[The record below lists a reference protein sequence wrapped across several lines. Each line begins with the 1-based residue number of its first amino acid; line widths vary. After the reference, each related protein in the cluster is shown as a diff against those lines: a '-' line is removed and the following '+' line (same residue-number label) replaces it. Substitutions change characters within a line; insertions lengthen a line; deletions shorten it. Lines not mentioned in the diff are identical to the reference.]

1 MKPLISVIIPIY
13 NTGDSAVKLL
23 NKLIKQSYENL
34 EIICVD
40 DGSKDG
46 SFDLVA
52 EYIRQSKLKNKNLN
66 MTILRQKNQGAAGA
80 RNLGLKKALG
90 EYVTFIDSDDWVESD
105 YVEVLYDKLIEYQ
118 ADVSVGNYYSY
129 NEDVLKSLEKEPRN
143 ALSVC
148 GYVYRRLRMQ
158 TEKNFFTNEIWTGLE
173 EVNFRAYILSLLA
186 SDGRMYAAIN
196 KMFRLSV
203 IKKAKVEFP
212 VGWDFAEDTMF
223 VLRYLKAAEEAGF
236 NRIGMVL
243 KANYIYNYGTE
254 TSTVASSSM
263 KFSNW
268 QKSFQNITKW
278 VEDKNDSAEIKKLKQ
293 KWLRKLYLRF
303 KISHALAVARS
314 AMPLTKK
321 WKYLNPLMLHLASL
335 AAKIRK

>member
-23 NKLIKQSYENL
+23 NRLIKQSYENL

-52 EYIRQSKLKNKNLN
+52 EFIRQSELKNKNLN

-80 RNLGLKKALG
+80 RNLGLKKASG
-90 EYVTFIDSDDWVESD
+90 EYVTFIDSDD
-105 YVEVLYDKLIEYQ
+105 EVKKTHIE
-118 ADVSVGNYYSY
+118 DL
-129 NEDVLKSLEKEPRN
+129 LKSLEKDPRN

-148 GYVYRRLRMQ
+148 GYVYCRLRMQ
-158 TEKNFFTNEIWTGLE
+158 TEKDFFTNEIWTGLE

-203 IKKAKVEFP
+203 IKKTKVEFP

-268 QKSFQNITKW
+268 QKSFQNIATW
-278 VEDKNDSAEIKKLKQ
+278 AEDKNDSAEIKKLKQ
-293 KWLRKLYLRF
+293 KWLKKLYLRF

-321 WKYLNPLMLHLASL
+321 WKYLNPVVLPLASL

>member
-13 NTGDSAVKLL
+13 NTGDSVVKLL
-23 NKLIKQSYENL
+23 DKLTKQSYENL

-52 EYIRQSKLKNKNLN
+52 EFIRQSELKNKNLN

-80 RNLGLKKALG
+80 RNLGLKKASG
-90 EYVTFIDSDDWVESD
+90 KYVTFIDSDDEVE
-105 YVEVLYDKLIEYQ
+105 KTHIE
-118 ADVSVGNYYSY
+118 DL
-129 NEDVLKSLEKEPRN
+129 LKSLEKDPRN

-223 VLRYLKAAEEAGF
+223 VLRYLQTAEEAGF

-268 QKSFQNITKW
+268 QKSFQNIAKW
-278 VEDKNDSAEIKKLKQ
+278 AENKNDSAEIKKLKQ
-293 KWLRKLYLRF
+293 KWLKKLYLRF

-321 WKYLNPLMLHLASL
+321 WKYLNPLVLPLASL

>member
-23 NKLIKQSYENL
+23 NRLIKQSYENL

-52 EYIRQSKLKNKNLN
+52 EFIRQSSLKNKNLN

-80 RNLGLKKALG
+80 RNLGLKKASG
-90 EYVTFIDSDDWVESD
+90 EYVTFIDSDD
-105 YVEVLYDKLIEYQ
+105 EVKKTHIE
-118 ADVSVGNYYSY
+118 DL
-129 NEDVLKSLEKEPRN
+129 LKSLEKDPRN

-278 VEDKNDSAEIKKLKQ
+278 AEDKKDSAEIKKLKQ
-293 KWLRKLYLRF
+293 KWLKKLYLRF

-321 WKYLNPLMLHLASL
+321 WKYLNPLVLPLASL
-335 AAKIRK
+335 ATKIRK

>member
-23 NKLIKQSYENL
+23 DKLTKQSYENL

-52 EYIRQSKLKNKNLN
+52 EFVRQSKLKNKNLN

-80 RNLGLKKALG
+80 RNLGLKKASG
-90 EYVTFIDSDDWVESD
+90 EYVTFIDSDD
-105 YVEVLYDKLIEYQ
+105 EVKKTHIE
-118 ADVSVGNYYSY
+118 DL
-129 NEDVLKSLEKEPRN
+129 LKSLEKEPRN

-158 TEKNFFTNEIWTGLE
+158 TEKDFFTNEIWTGLE

-203 IKKAKVEFP
+203 IKEAKVEFP

-268 QKSFQNITKW
+268 QQSFQNITKW
-278 VEDKNDSAEIKKLKQ
+278 AENKNDSAEIKKLKQ
-293 KWLRKLYLRF
+293 KWLKKLYLRF

-321 WKYLNPLMLHLASL
+321 WKYLNPVVLPLASL

>member
-23 NKLIKQSYENL
+23 DKLTKQSYENL

-52 EYIRQSKLKNKNLN
+52 EFIRQSKLKNKNLN

-80 RNLGLKKALG
+80 RNLGLKKASG
-90 EYVTFIDSDDWVESD
+90 EYVTFIDSDD
-105 YVEVLYDKLIEYQ
+105 EVKKTHIE
-118 ADVSVGNYYSY
+118 DL
-129 NEDVLKSLEKEPRN
+129 LKSLEKEPRN

-158 TEKNFFTNEIWTGLE
+158 TEKDFFTNEIWTGLE

-212 VGWDFAEDTMF
+212 IGWDFAEDTMF

-278 VEDKNDSAEIKKLKQ
+278 AEDKKDSAEIKKLKQ
-293 KWLRKLYLRF
+293 KWLKKLYLRF

-321 WKYLNPLMLHLASL
+321 WKYLNPLVLPFASL

>member
-23 NKLIKQSYENL
+23 NKLTNQSYENL

-52 EYIRQSKLKNKNLN
+52 EFIRQSKLKNKNLN

-80 RNLGLKKALG
+80 RNLGLKKASG
-90 EYVTFIDSDDWVESD
+90 EYITFIDSDD
-105 YVEVLYDKLIEYQ
+105 EVKKTHIE
-118 ADVSVGNYYSY
+118 DL
-129 NEDVLKSLEKEPRN
+129 LKGLGKEPRN

-321 WKYLNPLMLHLASL
+321 WKYLNPLVLPLASL

>member
-23 NKLIKQSYENL
+23 DKLTKQSYENL

-52 EYIRQSKLKNKNLN
+52 EFIRQSKLKNKNLN

-80 RNLGLKKALG
+80 RNLGLKKASG
-90 EYVTFIDSDDWVESD
+90 EYVTFIDSDD
-105 YVEVLYDKLIEYQ
+105 EVKKTHIE
-118 ADVSVGNYYSY
+118 DL
-129 NEDVLKSLEKEPRN
+129 LKSLEKEPRN

-158 TEKNFFTNEIWTGLE
+158 TEKDFFTNEIWTGLE

-212 VGWDFAEDTMF
+212 IGWDFAEDTMF
-223 VLRYLKAAEEAGF
+223 VLRYLKAAEEADF

-263 KFSNW
+263 EFSNW

-278 VEDKNDSAEIKKLKQ
+278 VEDKKDSAEIKKLKQ

-321 WKYLNPLMLHLASL
+321 WKYLNPLVLPLASL

>member
-23 NKLIKQSYENL
+23 NKLTKQSYENL

-52 EYIRQSKLKNKNLN
+52 EFIRQSKLKNKNLN

-80 RNLGLKKALG
+80 RNLGLKKVSG
-90 EYVTFIDSDDWVESD
+90 EYVTFIDSDD
-105 YVEVLYDKLIEYQ
+105 EVKKTHIE
-118 ADVSVGNYYSY
+118 DL
-129 NEDVLKSLEKEPRN
+129 LKSLEKDPRN

-263 KFSNW
+263 KFNNW

-278 VEDKNDSAEIKKLKQ
+278 AEDKKDSAEIKKLKQ

-321 WKYLNPLMLHLASL
+321 WKYLNPLLLPLASL

>member
-13 NTGDSAVKLL
+13 NTGDSVVKLL
-23 NKLIKQSYENL
+23 DKLTKQSYENL

-52 EYIRQSKLKNKNLN
+52 EFIRQSELKNKNLN

-80 RNLGLKKALG
+80 RNLGLKKASG
-90 EYVTFIDSDDWVESD
+90 KYVTFIDSDDEVE
-105 YVEVLYDKLIEYQ
+105 KTHIE
-118 ADVSVGNYYSY
+118 DL
-129 NEDVLKSLEKEPRN
+129 LKSLEKDPRN

-268 QKSFQNITKW
+268 QKSFQNIAKW
-278 VEDKNDSAEIKKLKQ
+278 AENKNDSAEIKKLKQ
-293 KWLRKLYLRF
+293 KWLKKLYRRF

-321 WKYLNPLMLHLASL
+321 WKYLNPLVLPLASL

>member
-23 NKLIKQSYENL
+23 DKLTKQSYENL

-52 EYIRQSKLKNKNLN
+52 EFIRQSKLKNKNLN

-80 RNLGLKKALG
+80 RNLGLKKASG
-90 EYVTFIDSDDWVESD
+90 EYVTFIDSDD
-105 YVEVLYDKLIEYQ
+105 EVKKTHIE
-118 ADVSVGNYYSY
+118 DL
-129 NEDVLKSLEKEPRN
+129 LKSLEKEPRN

-158 TEKNFFTNEIWTGLE
+158 TEKDFFTNEIWTGLE

-212 VGWDFAEDTMF
+212 IGWDFAEDTMF

-236 NRIGMVL
+236 NRIGMAL

-254 TSTVASSSM
+254 TSTVANSSM

-278 VEDKNDSAEIKKLKQ
+278 AEDKNDSAEIKKLKQ
-293 KWLRKLYLRF
+293 KWLKKLYLRF

-321 WKYLNPLMLHLASL
+321 WKYLNPVVLPLASL

>member
-23 NKLIKQSYENL
+23 NKLTKQSYENL

-52 EYIRQSKLKNKNLN
+52 EFIRQSELKNKNLN

-80 RNLGLKKALG
+80 RNLGLKKASG
-90 EYVTFIDSDDWVESD
+90 KYVTFIDSDDEVE
-105 YVEVLYDKLIEYQ
+105 KTHIE
-118 ADVSVGNYYSY
+118 DL
-129 NEDVLKSLEKEPRN
+129 LKSLEKDPRN

-223 VLRYLKAAEEAGF
+223 VLRYLEAAEKAGF

-268 QKSFQNITKW
+268 HKSFQNIAKW
-278 VEDKNDSAEIKKLKQ
+278 VENKNDSAEIKKLKQ

-321 WKYLNPLMLHLASL
+321 WKYLNPLVLPLASL

>member
-23 NKLIKQSYENL
+23 NKLTKQSYENL

-46 SFDLVA
+46 SFNLVS
-52 EYIRQSKLKNKNLN
+52 EFIRQSKLKNKNLN

-80 RNLGLKKALG
+80 RNLGLKKASG
-90 EYVTFIDSDDWVESD
+90 EYVTFIDSDD
-105 YVEVLYDKLIEYQ
+105 EVKKTHIE
-118 ADVSVGNYYSY
+118 DL
-129 NEDVLKSLEKEPRN
+129 LKSLEKEPRN

-173 EVNFRAYILSLLA
+173 EVNFRAYIVSLLA

-263 KFSNW
+263 KFNNW

-278 VEDKNDSAEIKKLKQ
+278 AEDKKDSAEIKKLKQ

-321 WKYLNPLMLHLASL
+321 WKYLNPLLLPLASL

>member
-23 NKLIKQSYENL
+23 NKLTKQSYENL

-52 EYIRQSKLKNKNLN
+52 EFIRQSKLKNKNLN
-66 MTILRQKNQGAAGA
+66 MTIFRQKNQGAAGA
-80 RNLGLKKALG
+80 RNLGLKKASG
-90 EYVTFIDSDDWVESD
+90 EYVTFIDSDD
-105 YVEVLYDKLIEYQ
+105 EVKKTHIE
-118 ADVSVGNYYSY
+118 DL
-129 NEDVLKSLEKEPRN
+129 LKSLEKDPRN

-278 VEDKNDSAEIKKLKQ
+278 AEDKKDSEEIKKLKQ
-293 KWLRKLYLRF
+293 KWLKKLYLRF

-321 WKYLNPLMLHLASL
+321 WKYLNPVILPLASL

>member
-23 NKLIKQSYENL
+23 NKLTKQSYENL

-46 SFDLVA
+46 SFDLVS
-52 EYIRQSKLKNKNLN
+52 EFIRQSKLKNKNLN

-80 RNLGLKKALG
+80 RNLGLKKASG
-90 EYVTFIDSDDWVESD
+90 EYVTFIDSDD
-105 YVEVLYDKLIEYQ
+105 EVKKTHIE
-118 ADVSVGNYYSY
+118 DL
-129 NEDVLKSLEKEPRN
+129 LKSLGKEPRN

-203 IKKAKVEFP
+203 IKKTKVEFP

-278 VEDKNDSAEIKKLKQ
+278 AEDKKDSEEIKKLKQ
-293 KWLRKLYLRF
+293 KWLKKLYLRF
-303 KISHALAVARS
+303 KISHTLAVARS

-321 WKYLNPLMLHLASL
+321 WKYLNPLVLPLASL

>member
-23 NKLIKQSYENL
+23 NKLTKQSYENL

-52 EYIRQSKLKNKNLN
+52 EFIRQSKLKNKNLN

-80 RNLGLKKALG
+80 RNLGLKKASG
-90 EYVTFIDSDDWVESD
+90 EYVTFIDSDD
-105 YVEVLYDKLIEYQ
+105 EVKKTHIE
-118 ADVSVGNYYSY
+118 DL
-129 NEDVLKSLEKEPRN
+129 LKGLGKDPRN

-223 VLRYLKAAEEAGF
+223 VLRYLKAAEKAGF

-263 KFSNW
+263 KFNNW

-278 VEDKNDSAEIKKLKQ
+278 AEDKNDSTEIKNLKQ
-293 KWLRKLYLRF
+293 KWLKKLYLRF

-321 WKYLNPLMLHLASL
+321 WKYLNPLVLPFASL

>member
-1 MKPLISVIIPIY
+1 MKPFISVIIPIY

-23 NKLIKQSYENL
+23 NRLTKQSYEKL

-52 EYIRQSKLKNKNLN
+52 EFIRQSKLKNKNLN

-80 RNLGLKKALG
+80 RNLGLKKASG
-90 EYVTFIDSDDWVESD
+90 EYVTFIDSDD
-105 YVEVLYDKLIEYQ
+105 EVKKTHIE
-118 ADVSVGNYYSY
+118 D
-129 NEDVLKSLEKEPRN
+129 LFKSLEKYPRN

-148 GYVYRRLRMQ
+148 GYVYRRLRMR
-158 TEKNFFTNEIWTGLE
+158 TEKDFFTNEIWTGLE

-203 IKKAKVEFP
+203 IKQAKVEFP

-263 KFSNW
+263 EFSNW
-268 QKSFQNITKW
+268 QKSFQNIATW
-278 VEDKNDSAEIKKLKQ
+278 AEDKKDSAEIKKLKQ
-293 KWLRKLYLRF
+293 KWLKKLYLRF

-321 WKYLNPLMLHLASL
+321 WKYLNPVILPLASL

>member
-23 NKLIKQSYENL
+23 NRLIKQSYENL

-52 EYIRQSKLKNKNLN
+52 EFIRQSSLKNKNLN

-80 RNLGLKKALG
+80 RNLGLKKASG
-90 EYVTFIDSDDWVESD
+90 EYVTFIDSDD
-105 YVEVLYDKLIEYQ
+105 EVKKTHIE
-118 ADVSVGNYYSY
+118 DL
-129 NEDVLKSLEKEPRN
+129 LKSLEKDPRN

-196 KMFRLSV
+196 KIFRLSV

-278 VEDKNDSAEIKKLKQ
+278 AEDKKDSAEIKKLKQ
-293 KWLRKLYLRF
+293 KWLKKLYLRF

-321 WKYLNPLMLHLASL
+321 WKYLNPVVLPLASL

>member
-1 MKPLISVIIPIY
+1 M
-13 NTGDSAVKLL
+13 A
-23 NKLIKQSYENL
+23 
-34 EIICVD
+34 
-40 DGSKDG
+40 
-46 SFDLVA
+46 
-52 EYIRQSKLKNKNLN
+52 
-66 MTILRQKNQGAAGA
+66 ILRQKNQGAAGA
-80 RNLGLKKALG
+80 RNLGLKKASG
-90 EYVTFIDSDDWVESD
+90 EYVTFIDSDD
-105 YVEVLYDKLIEYQ
+105 EVKKTHIE
-118 ADVSVGNYYSY
+118 D
-129 NEDVLKSLEKEPRN
+129 LWKSLEKDPRN

-173 EVNFRAYILSLLA
+173 EVNFRAYIVSLLA

-223 VLRYLKAAEEAGF
+223 VLRYLKAAEEADF

-254 TSTVASSSM
+254 TSTVVSSSM

-278 VEDKNDSAEIKKLKQ
+278 AEDKKDSEEIKKLKR

-321 WKYLNPLMLHLASL
+321 WKYLNPLVLPLASL

>member
-23 NKLIKQSYENL
+23 NKLTKQSYENL

-46 SFDLVA
+46 SFDLVT
-52 EYIRQSKLKNKNLN
+52 EFIRQSGLKNKNLN

-80 RNLGLKKALG
+80 RNLGLKKASG
-90 EYVTFIDSDDWVESD
+90 EYVTFIDSDD
-105 YVEVLYDKLIEYQ
+105 EVKKTHIEDL
-118 ADVSVGNYYSY
+118 A
-129 NEDVLKSLEKEPRN
+129 KSLEKDPRN

-158 TEKNFFTNEIWTGLE
+158 TEKDFFTNEIWTGLE
-173 EVNFRAYILSLLA
+173 EVNFHAYILSLLA

-268 QKSFQNITKW
+268 QKSFQNIATW
-278 VEDKNDSAEIKKLKQ
+278 AEDKKDSAEIKKLKQ
-293 KWLRKLYLRF
+293 KWLKKLYLRF

-321 WKYLNPLMLHLASL
+321 WKYLNPLVLPLASL

>member
-23 NKLIKQSYENL
+23 NKLTKQSYENL

-66 MTILRQKNQGAAGA
+66 MMILRQKNQGAAGA
-80 RNLGLKKALG
+80 RNLGLKKASG
-90 EYVTFIDSDDWVESD
+90 EYVTFIDSDD
-105 YVEVLYDKLIEYQ
+105 EVKKTHIE
-118 ADVSVGNYYSY
+118 DL
-129 NEDVLKSLEKEPRN
+129 LKSLEKDPRN

-158 TEKNFFTNEIWTGLE
+158 TEKNFFTNEIWTALE

-268 QKSFQNITKW
+268 QKSFQNIATW
-278 VEDKNDSAEIKKLKQ
+278 AEDKKDSAEIKKLKR

-321 WKYLNPLMLHLASL
+321 WKYLNPAVLPLASL

>member
-23 NKLIKQSYENL
+23 NKLTKQSYENL

-46 SFDLVA
+46 SFDLVT
-52 EYIRQSKLKNKNLN
+52 EFIRQSGLKNKNLN

-80 RNLGLKKALG
+80 RNLGLKKASG
-90 EYVTFIDSDDWVESD
+90 EYVTFIDSDD
-105 YVEVLYDKLIEYQ
+105 EVKKTHIE
-118 ADVSVGNYYSY
+118 D
-129 NEDVLKSLEKEPRN
+129 LFKILEKDPRN

-148 GYVYRRLRMQ
+148 GYVYRRLKMQ

-223 VLRYLKAAEEAGF
+223 VLRYLQAAEEAGF

-254 TSTVASSSM
+254 TSTVANSSM

-278 VEDKNDSAEIKKLKQ
+278 AENKNDSAEIKNLKQ
-293 KWLRKLYLRF
+293 KWLKKLYLRF

-321 WKYLNPLMLHLASL
+321 WKYLNPVVLPLASL

>member
-23 NKLIKQSYENL
+23 NKLTEQSYENL

-80 RNLGLKKALG
+80 RNLGLKKASG
-90 EYVTFIDSDDWVESD
+90 EYITFIDSDD
-105 YVEVLYDKLIEYQ
+105 EVKKTHIE
-118 ADVSVGNYYSY
+118 DL
-129 NEDVLKSLEKEPRN
+129 LKSLEKDPRN

-212 VGWDFAEDTMF
+212 IGWDFAEDTMF

-278 VEDKNDSAEIKKLKQ
+278 VEDKKDSAEIKKLKQ

-321 WKYLNPLMLHLASL
+321 WKYLNPLVLPLASL

>member
-23 NKLIKQSYENL
+23 DKLTKQSYENL

-52 EYIRQSKLKNKNLN
+52 EFVRQSKLKNKNLN
-66 MTILRQKNQGAAGA
+66 MTILCQKNQGAAGA
-80 RNLGLKKALG
+80 RNLGLKKASG
-90 EYVTFIDSDDWVESD
+90 EYVTFIDSDD
-105 YVEVLYDKLIEYQ
+105 EVKKTHIE
-118 ADVSVGNYYSY
+118 DL
-129 NEDVLKSLEKEPRN
+129 LKSLEKDPKN

-173 EVNFRAYILSLLA
+173 EINFRAYILSLLA

-268 QKSFQNITKW
+268 QKSFQNIATW
-278 VEDKNDSAEIKKLKQ
+278 AEDKNDSEEIKKLKQ
-293 KWLRKLYLRF
+293 KWLKKLYLRF

-321 WKYLNPLMLHLASL
+321 WKYLNPVILPLASL

>member
-1 MKPLISVIIPIY
+1 
-13 NTGDSAVKLL
+13 
-23 NKLIKQSYENL
+23 
-34 EIICVD
+34 
-40 DGSKDG
+40 
-46 SFDLVA
+46 
-52 EYIRQSKLKNKNLN
+52 
-66 MTILRQKNQGAAGA
+66 
-80 RNLGLKKALG
+80 
-90 EYVTFIDSDDWVESD
+90 
-105 YVEVLYDKLIEYQ
+105 
-118 ADVSVGNYYSY
+118 
-129 NEDVLKSLEKEPRN
+129 
-143 ALSVC
+143 
-148 GYVYRRLRMQ
+148 MQ

-223 VLRYLKAAEEAGF
+223 VLRYLKAAEGAGF
-236 NRIGMVL
+236 NQIGMVL

-278 VEDKNDSAEIKKLKQ
+278 AEDKKDSAEIKKLKR

-321 WKYLNPLMLHLASL
+321 WKYLNPVVLPLASL

>member
-13 NTGDSAVKLL
+13 NTGDSVVKLL
-23 NKLIKQSYENL
+23 DKLTKQSYENL

-52 EYIRQSKLKNKNLN
+52 EFIRQSKLKNKNLN

-80 RNLGLKKALG
+80 RNLGLKKASG
-90 EYVTFIDSDDWVESD
+90 EYVTFIDSDD
-105 YVEVLYDKLIEYQ
+105 EVKKTHIE
-118 ADVSVGNYYSY
+118 DL
-129 NEDVLKSLEKEPRN
+129 LKSLEKDPRN

-158 TEKNFFTNEIWTGLE
+158 TEKDFFTNEIWTGLE
-173 EVNFRAYILSLLA
+173 EVNFRTYILSLLA

-268 QKSFQNITKW
+268 QKSFQNIATW
-278 VEDKNDSAEIKKLKQ
+278 AEDKKDSAKIKKLKQ
-293 KWLRKLYLRF
+293 KWLKKLYLRF

-321 WKYLNPLMLHLASL
+321 WKYLNPVVLPLASL

>member
-23 NKLIKQSYENL
+23 NKLTKQSYENL

-52 EYIRQSKLKNKNLN
+52 EFIRQSKLKNKNLN

-80 RNLGLKKALG
+80 RNLGLKKASG
-90 EYVTFIDSDDWVESD
+90 EYVTFIDSDD
-105 YVEVLYDKLIEYQ
+105 EVKKTHIE
-118 ADVSVGNYYSY
+118 DL
-129 NEDVLKSLEKEPRN
+129 LKSLEKDPRN

-203 IKKAKVEFP
+203 IKRAKVEFP

-268 QKSFQNITKW
+268 HKSFQNIAKW
-278 VEDKNDSAEIKKLKQ
+278 VEDKNDSAEIKKLKR

-321 WKYLNPLMLHLASL
+321 RKYLNPVVLPLASL

>member
-23 NKLIKQSYENL
+23 NKLTKQSYENL

-46 SFDLVA
+46 SFDLVS
-52 EYIRQSKLKNKNLN
+52 EFIRQSKLKNKNLN

-80 RNLGLKKALG
+80 RNLGLKKASG
-90 EYVTFIDSDDWVESD
+90 EYVTFIDSDD
-105 YVEVLYDKLIEYQ
+105 EVKKTHIE
-118 ADVSVGNYYSY
+118 DLV
-129 NEDVLKSLEKEPRN
+129 KSLEKDPRN

-173 EVNFRAYILSLLA
+173 EVNFRAYIVSLLA

-196 KMFRLSV
+196 KMFRLLV
-203 IKKAKVEFP
+203 IKKAKIEFP

-223 VLRYLKAAEEAGF
+223 VLRYLQAAEEAGF

-321 WKYLNPLMLHLASL
+321 WKYLNPVVLPLASL

>member
-13 NTGDSAVKLL
+13 NTGDSVVKLL
-23 NKLIKQSYENL
+23 DKLTKQSYENL

-46 SFDLVA
+46 SFDLVS
-52 EYIRQSKLKNKNLN
+52 EFIRQSKLKNKNLN

-80 RNLGLKKALG
+80 RNLGLKKASG
-90 EYVTFIDSDDWVESD
+90 EYVTFIDSDD
-105 YVEVLYDKLIEYQ
+105 EVKKTHIE
-118 ADVSVGNYYSY
+118 DL
-129 NEDVLKSLEKEPRN
+129 LKSLEKDPRN

-158 TEKNFFTNEIWTGLE
+158 TEKNFFTNKIWTGLE

-203 IKKAKVEFP
+203 IKKAKIEFP

-223 VLRYLKAAEEAGF
+223 VLRYLKAAEEASF

-278 VEDKNDSAEIKKLKQ
+278 VEDKNDSAEIKKLKR

-321 WKYLNPLMLHLASL
+321 WKYLNPLVLPFASL

>member
-23 NKLIKQSYENL
+23 DKLTKQSYENL

-46 SFDLVA
+46 SFDLVS
-52 EYIRQSKLKNKNLN
+52 EFIRQSKLKNKNLN
-66 MTILRQKNQGAAGA
+66 MTILCQKNQGAAGA
-80 RNLGLKKALG
+80 RNLGLKKASG
-90 EYVTFIDSDDWVESD
+90 EYVTFIDSDD
-105 YVEVLYDKLIEYQ
+105 EVKKTHIE
-118 ADVSVGNYYSY
+118 DL
-129 NEDVLKSLEKEPRN
+129 LKSLEKDPKN

-173 EVNFRAYILSLLA
+173 EINFRAYILSLLA

-278 VEDKNDSAEIKKLKQ
+278 AEDKNDSVEIKKLKQ
-293 KWLRKLYLRF
+293 KWLKKLYLRF

-321 WKYLNPLMLHLASL
+321 WKYLNPVILPLASL

>member
-23 NKLIKQSYENL
+23 DKLTKQSYENL

-52 EYIRQSKLKNKNLN
+52 EFIRQSKLKNKNLN

-80 RNLGLKKALG
+80 RNLGLKKASG
-90 EYVTFIDSDDWVESD
+90 EYVTFIDSDD
-105 YVEVLYDKLIEYQ
+105 EVKKTHIE
-118 ADVSVGNYYSY
+118 DL
-129 NEDVLKSLEKEPRN
+129 LKSLEKEPRN

-158 TEKNFFTNEIWTGLE
+158 TEKDFFTNEIWTGLE

-212 VGWDFAEDTMF
+212 IGWDFAEDTMF

-263 KFSNW
+263 KFNNW

-278 VEDKNDSAEIKKLKQ
+278 AEDKNDSTEIKNLKQ
-293 KWLRKLYLRF
+293 KWLKKLYLRF

-321 WKYLNPLMLHLASL
+321 WKYLNPLVLPFASL
-335 AAKIRK
+335 AARIRK

>member
-13 NTGDSAVKLL
+13 NTGDSVVKLL
-23 NKLIKQSYENL
+23 DKLTKQSYENL

-52 EYIRQSKLKNKNLN
+52 EFIRQSELKNKNLN

-80 RNLGLKKALG
+80 RNLGLKKASG
-90 EYVTFIDSDDWVESD
+90 KYVTFIDSDDEVE
-105 YVEVLYDKLIEYQ
+105 KTHIE
-118 ADVSVGNYYSY
+118 DL
-129 NEDVLKSLEKEPRN
+129 LKSLEKDPRN

-268 QKSFQNITKW
+268 QKSFQNIAKW
-278 VEDKNDSAEIKKLKQ
+278 AENKNDSAEIKKLKQ
-293 KWLRKLYLRF
+293 KWLKKLYLRF

-321 WKYLNPLMLHLASL
+321 WKYLNPLVLPLASL

>member
-23 NKLIKQSYENL
+23 NKLTKQSYENL

-46 SFDLVA
+46 SFDLVS
-52 EYIRQSKLKNKNLN
+52 EFIRQSKLKNKNLN
-66 MTILRQKNQGAAGA
+66 MMILRQKNQGAAGA
-80 RNLGLKKALG
+80 RNLGLKKASG
-90 EYVTFIDSDDWVESD
+90 EYVTFIDSDDEVKKTHVED
-105 YVEVLYDKLIEYQ
+105 L
-118 ADVSVGNYYSY
+118 
-129 NEDVLKSLEKEPRN
+129 LKSLEKDPRN

-203 IKKAKVEFP
+203 VKKAKVEFP

-236 NRIGMVL
+236 NRIGMAL

-254 TSTVASSSM
+254 TSTVANSSM

-278 VEDKNDSAEIKKLKQ
+278 AEDKNDSAEIKKLKQ
-293 KWLRKLYLRF
+293 KWLKKLYLRF

-321 WKYLNPLMLHLASL
+321 WKYLNPVVLPLASL

>member
-23 NKLIKQSYENL
+23 NKLTKQSYENL

-46 SFDLVA
+46 SFDLVS
-52 EYIRQSKLKNKNLN
+52 EFIRQSKLKNKNLN

-80 RNLGLKKALG
+80 RNLGLKKASG
-90 EYVTFIDSDDWVESD
+90 EYVTFIDSDD
-105 YVEVLYDKLIEYQ
+105 EVKKTHIE
-118 ADVSVGNYYSY
+118 DLF
-129 NEDVLKSLEKEPRN
+129 ESLEKDPRN

-263 KFSNW
+263 KFNNW
-268 QKSFQNITKW
+268 QKSFQNIATW
-278 VEDKNDSAEIKKLKQ
+278 AEDKKDSEEIKKLKQ
-293 KWLRKLYLRF
+293 RWLKKLYLRF

-321 WKYLNPLMLHLASL
+321 WKYLNPVVLPLASL

>member
-23 NKLIKQSYENL
+23 NKLTKQSYENL

-46 SFDLVA
+46 SFDLVS
-52 EYIRQSKLKNKNLN
+52 EFIRQSKLKNKNLN
-66 MTILRQKNQGAAGA
+66 MTIFRQKNQGAAGA
-80 RNLGLKKALG
+80 RNLGLKKASG
-90 EYVTFIDSDDWVESD
+90 EYVTFIDSDD
-105 YVEVLYDKLIEYQ
+105 EVKKTHIE
-118 ADVSVGNYYSY
+118 DL
-129 NEDVLKSLEKEPRN
+129 LKSLEKDPRN

-196 KMFRLSV
+196 KIFRLSV

-268 QKSFQNITKW
+268 QKSFQNIATW
-278 VEDKNDSAEIKKLKQ
+278 AEDKNDSEEIKKLKQ
-293 KWLRKLYLRF
+293 KWLKKLYLRF

-321 WKYLNPLMLHLASL
+321 WKYLNPVILPLASL

>member
-23 NKLIKQSYENL
+23 DKLTKQSYENL

-52 EYIRQSKLKNKNLN
+52 EFIRQSKLKNKNLN

-80 RNLGLKKALG
+80 RNLGLKKASG
-90 EYVTFIDSDDWVESD
+90 EYVTFIDSDD
-105 YVEVLYDKLIEYQ
+105 EVKKTHIE
-118 ADVSVGNYYSY
+118 DL
-129 NEDVLKSLEKEPRN
+129 LKSLEKEPRN

-158 TEKNFFTNEIWTGLE
+158 TEKDFFTNEIWTGLE

-212 VGWDFAEDTMF
+212 IGWDFAEDTMF

-263 KFSNW
+263 KFNNW

-278 VEDKNDSAEIKKLKQ
+278 AEDKNDSIEIKNLKQ
-293 KWLRKLYLRF
+293 KWLKKLYLRF

-321 WKYLNPLMLHLASL
+321 WKYLNPLVLPFASL

>member
-23 NKLIKQSYENL
+23 NRLIKQSYENL

-52 EYIRQSKLKNKNLN
+52 EFIRQSRLKNKNLN

-80 RNLGLKKALG
+80 RNLGLKKASG
-90 EYVTFIDSDDWVESD
+90 EYVTFIDSDD
-105 YVEVLYDKLIEYQ
+105 EVKKTHIKDL
-118 ADVSVGNYYSY
+118 
-129 NEDVLKSLEKEPRN
+129 LKSLEKDPRN

-173 EVNFRAYILSLLA
+173 EVNFRAYIVSLLA

-268 QKSFQNITKW
+268 QKSFQNIATW
-278 VEDKNDSAEIKKLKQ
+278 AEDKKDSEEIKKLKQ
-293 KWLRKLYLRF
+293 KWLKKLYLRF

-321 WKYLNPLMLHLASL
+321 WKYLNPLVLPLASL

>member
-23 NKLIKQSYENL
+23 NKLTKQSYENL

-46 SFDLVA
+46 SFDLIS
-52 EYIRQSKLKNKNLN
+52 EFIRQSKLKNKNLN

-80 RNLGLKKALG
+80 RNLGLKKASG
-90 EYVTFIDSDDWVESD
+90 EYVTFIDSDD
-105 YVEVLYDKLIEYQ
+105 EVKKTHIE
-118 ADVSVGNYYSY
+118 DL
-129 NEDVLKSLEKEPRN
+129 LKSLEKDPRN

-173 EVNFRAYILSLLA
+173 EVNFRTYILSLLA

-268 QKSFQNITKW
+268 QKSFQNIATW
-278 VEDKNDSAEIKKLKQ
+278 AEDKKDSAEIKKLKQ
-293 KWLRKLYLRF
+293 KWLKKLYLRF

-321 WKYLNPLMLHLASL
+321 WKYLNPVVLPLASL

>member
-23 NKLIKQSYENL
+23 DKLTKQSYENL

-52 EYIRQSKLKNKNLN
+52 EFVRQSKLKNKNLN

-80 RNLGLKKALG
+80 RNLGLKKASG
-90 EYVTFIDSDDWVESD
+90 EYVTFIDSDD
-105 YVEVLYDKLIEYQ
+105 EVKKTHIE
-118 ADVSVGNYYSY
+118 DL
-129 NEDVLKSLEKEPRN
+129 LKSLEKEPRN

-203 IKKAKVEFP
+203 IKKAKVEFL

-263 KFSNW
+263 KFNNW

-278 VEDKNDSAEIKKLKQ
+278 AEDKKDSAEIKKLKQ
-293 KWLRKLYLRF
+293 KWLKKLYLRF

-321 WKYLNPLMLHLASL
+321 WKYLNPVVLSLASL

>member
-23 NKLIKQSYENL
+23 DKLTKQSYENL

-52 EYIRQSKLKNKNLN
+52 EFVRQSKLKNKNLN
-66 MTILRQKNQGAAGA
+66 MTILCQKNQGAAGA
-80 RNLGLKKALG
+80 RNLGLKKASG
-90 EYVTFIDSDDWVESD
+90 EYVTFIDSDD
-105 YVEVLYDKLIEYQ
+105 EVKKTHIE
-118 ADVSVGNYYSY
+118 DL
-129 NEDVLKSLEKEPRN
+129 LKSLEKDPKN

-173 EVNFRAYILSLLA
+173 EINFRAYILSLLA

-278 VEDKNDSAEIKKLKQ
+278 AEDKKDSEEIKKLKQ
-293 KWLRKLYLRF
+293 KWLKKLYLRF

-321 WKYLNPLMLHLASL
+321 WKYLNPVVLPLASL